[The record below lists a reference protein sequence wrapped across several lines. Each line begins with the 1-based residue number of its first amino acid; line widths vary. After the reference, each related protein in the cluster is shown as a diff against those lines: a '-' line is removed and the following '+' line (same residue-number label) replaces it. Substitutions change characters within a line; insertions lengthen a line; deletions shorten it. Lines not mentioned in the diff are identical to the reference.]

1 MQLVTRLLLRLGLVG
16 LLMLILAFAL
26 TLFSARQDIAD
37 EIHGSQ
43 RVGQLMTVLSAL
55 QDGATLEQH
64 ALRIDQ
70 LNRSETLR
78 HFHVA
83 LLDKQG
89 QRLTQIADPLTPTS
103 LPWLN
108 RFMTGDAGLSA
119 YTLPVQRPNGELVTV
134 MLEPNPQPEIS
145 EAINSAWL
153 QVTLFSLMVLV
164 LVTALAFSV
173 RHALSPLNNILNG
186 IARIEGGDYAHP
198 IPTCA
203 TRELNQI
210 GQALNHLSAA
220 LTEQLAKQRDLLHRL
235 QDVQEDERRQLAH
248 DLHDEFGQLLT
259 AIQVDAS
266 YLVKQSNGQSAL
278 QECARAMY
286 DNSSSILSQL
296 KSLLVQLRPY
306 GLQGDEEHHIAL
318 EQALRELIRQ
328 RQARGDTELSYQ
340 LQVDLKGAELPPRL
354 SVAAYRIIQ
363 EALTNVLRHA
373 QASLV
378 VIDVWVDAQEQL
390 LLLRIADNGKGLPQP
405 GSSTTIG
412 QGLGLIGIKERVL
425 ANRGSLAMD
434 RGQPS
439 GLEVKVSFPLC

>member
-1 MQLVTRLLLRLGLVG
+1 
-16 LLMLILAFAL
+16 
-26 TLFSARQDIAD
+26 
-37 EIHGSQ
+37 
-43 RVGQLMTVLSAL
+43 
-55 QDGATLEQH
+55 
-64 ALRIDQ
+64 
-70 LNRSETLR
+70 
-78 HFHVA
+78 
-83 LLDKQG
+83 
-89 QRLTQIADPLTPTS
+89 
-103 LPWLN
+103 
-108 RFMTGDAGLSA
+108 
-119 YTLPVQRPNGELVTV
+119 

-164 LVTALAFSV
+164 LVMALAFSV
-173 RHALSPLNNILNG
+173 RHALSPLNDILNG
-186 IARIEGGDYAHP
+186 IARIEGGDYGHP
-198 IPTCA
+198 IPACA

-278 QECARAMY
+278 QDCARAMY

-340 LQVDLKGAELPPRL
+340 LQVDLKGAELPQRL

-373 QASLV
+373 QASQV
-378 VIDVWVDAQEQL
+378 VIDVWVDKAEQL
-390 LLLRIADNGKGLPQP
+390 LLLRIADNGKGLPRP
-405 GSSTTIG
+405 GSSNSTG

-439 GLEVKVSFPLC
+439 GLEIKVSFPLC

>member
-1 MQLVTRLLLRLGLVG
+1 MQLVARLLLRLSLVG

-37 EIHGSQ
+37 EIEGSQ

-55 QDGATLEQH
+55 QDGATLQQH

-83 LLDKQG
+83 LLDSQG
-89 QRLTQIADPLTPTS
+89 QRLTQIADPLPPTS

-153 QVTLFSLMVLV
+153 QVTLFSLLVLV
-164 LVTALAFSV
+164 LVMALAFSV
-173 RHALSPLNNILNG
+173 RHALSPLNDILNG
-186 IARIEGGDYAHP
+186 IARIEGGDYAQP
-198 IPTCA
+198 IATCA

-235 QDVQEDERRQLAH
+235 QDVQENERRQLAH

-278 QECARAMY
+278 QDCARAMY

-306 GLQGDEEHHIAL
+306 GLQGDEEHRIAL

-328 RQARGDTELSYQ
+328 RQARGDGELSYQ
-340 LQVDLKGAELPPRL
+340 LQVDLKGIELPQRL

-373 QASLV
+373 HASLV
-378 VIDVWVDAQEQL
+378 VIDVRVDANEQCL
-390 LLLRIADNGKGLPQP
+390 LLHIADNGQGLPQP
-405 GSSTTIG
+405 VMPNSPAK
-412 QGLGLIGIKERVL
+412 GLGLVGIKERVL
-425 ANRGSLAMD
+425 ANGGRLSMGRAE
-434 RGQPS
+434 PE
-439 GLEVKVSFPLC
+439 GLEIKVSFPLC